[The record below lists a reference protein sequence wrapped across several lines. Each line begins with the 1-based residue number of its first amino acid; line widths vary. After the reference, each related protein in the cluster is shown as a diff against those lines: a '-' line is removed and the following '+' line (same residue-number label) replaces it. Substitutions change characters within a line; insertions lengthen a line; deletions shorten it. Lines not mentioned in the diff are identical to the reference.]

1 MLTRVWRGRA
11 KKEVADCYED
21 FLRRTAYPDYGSISG
36 NQGWLLLRRDIS
48 NDVEFVLISFWESEA
63 ALQRYA
69 GPDTEKPHYYD
80 EDRAALLD
88 PLLPAENFVTIDARV
103 RW

>member
-11 KKEVADCYED
+11 GKDAADSYES
-21 FLRRTAYPDYGSISG
+21 FLKRTAYPDYGGIPG
-36 NQGWLLLRRDIS
+36 NKGWLLLRRETGS
-48 NDVEFVLISFWESEA
+48 EVEFVLISFWESEA

-80 EDRAALLD
+80 EDRAALLE
-88 PLLPAENFVTIDARV
+88 PLLPAENFETIDAQV